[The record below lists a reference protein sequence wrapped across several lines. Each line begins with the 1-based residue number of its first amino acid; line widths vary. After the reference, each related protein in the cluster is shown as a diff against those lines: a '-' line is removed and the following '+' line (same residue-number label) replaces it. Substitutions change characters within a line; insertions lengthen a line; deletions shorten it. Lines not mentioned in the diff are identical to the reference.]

1 MCNKVTKIDLELIR
15 RTDREVRFEF
25 FYKIMLLCS
34 QEQGYDL
41 HDITLK
47 KFFWVLKPLGCIL
60 TLQTQGYNWN
70 KIWINLSGGLDNFWK
85 RKWMLSYFHNP
96 IFVVYNWVGR
106 IWPCNC
112 RDISKTMYNQSFLR
126 YLWFCE
132 RESQCYL
139 ICAIFFLHLM
149 SK

>member
-47 KFFWVLKPLGCIL
+47 KFF
-60 TLQTQGYNWN
+60 
-70 KIWINLSGGLDNFWK
+70 
-85 RKWMLSYFHNP
+85 
-96 IFVVYNWVGR
+96 
-106 IWPCNC
+106 
-112 RDISKTMYNQSFLR
+112 
-126 YLWFCE
+126 
-132 RESQCYL
+132 
-139 ICAIFFLHLM
+139 
-149 SK
+149 